1 MMKKIL
7 TCLLCAALCLSMAAC
22 QSNSETPAQEET
34 AKVEQKE
41 EAQEAPEATEQAEE
55 SSSSETSTQYPLTIS
70 TYNYAKEPVEYTF
83 EKAPER
89 VITFWRQCLLW
100 DWAIALFALWVW
112 MKNLFCRNYS
122 LNWKK

>member
-34 AKVEQKE
+34 AKVEQEE

-89 VITFWRQCLLW
+89 VWAQNQNNIETMLALGLDQRRPERGICKDQLL
-100 DWAIALFALWVW
+100 
-112 MKNLFCRNYS
+112 
-122 LNWKK
+122 